1 MKSSDLC
8 ACRIALIAVFPLILL
23 SATDISA
30 IEIGLGPVREQTAQ
44 WLMETRGLSERQACK
59 LMHRTEAE
67 TGLQI
72 LERFSLPEGTLMDF
86 VEVNGAAAPGEP
98 VVQHQG
104 CGMFMSPHS
113 EYGRKFWAEVEK
125 RKGTPWYDNL
135 MRNIGEAYDRGYF
148 TPKLGPQQ
156 IANLQRTRRPGEA
169 RTRVVATPYRALVI
183 SVRFPAWNDRNPAPG
198 GGTVPNWYD
207 GPHGGWASHWIG
219 QEGETPGGPLD
230 GNGAP
235 VGLVSPSWGDT
246 HARVWPD
253 TYPNDLDLIN
263 YWYTVLFDPSNPNS
277 IKNYYF
283 QNSHGHVA
291 FTGDRTDVTG
301 WLDSN
306 HHLDRVPVGRMPAT
320 HGHLRQPGTPVIRP
334 IGGSNRIAYAS
345 ATSDNRVTVLFSN
358 YGISGRTSRGN
369 YTVESPVGDTPPT
382 IIDLSNA
389 TVRADPRDSR
399 RISIIGTATLSGGD
413 SFQVTFD
420 NGTLVDTETGSVD
433 GTVSLSNTLLTT
445 SDIVST
451 RAWNRLKS
459 FCYYVHDHN
468 LPVHPRTSTRPY
480 QLRHIRNSAGRIDD
494 VGGTEERNS
503 DHEERPY
510 PYDHDMTDHND
521 PNLGVFE
528 HPNSTGRHNSGT
540 FRSDVDRVL
549 QDYGM
554 SKAGYDRFIYLYS
567 SDTGGSTFIPH
578 ASGSS
583 IVVPEDAGL
592 TLLAH
597 ELGHTFGL
605 PDLYDTDFYWNAR
618 SWQPPRLETQAMGPY
633 SVMAHGTRM
642 DAWCKIAAGWLT
654 PVDVTTDLVPAEIP
668 EIEGTLEN
676 PVVLRMDVSGH
687 SPFEYFLVENRNRSG
702 AEYFGDPSP
711 LGMYIYHCDMRFGQD
726 VEKHFR
732 VVLEQADGLYQLE
745 TTPVGQTLPGMGG
758 DPWPG
763 ITDNRNFT
771 QLSAPDSNSHGFYA
785 GGIPPTVEPGTNF
798 DSFVRIADI
807 SDAGALMTANLFV
820 EPREVVVTGTSLAPA
835 DAAQA
840 EADVPML
847 RLTFD
852 NQAVGE
858 GFGVSTGDVVIKDIR
873 LDESGNSR
881 NDGDVQ
887 RLTLYED
894 TDGDHA
900 FNPSVDAALA
910 NGTFSGQI
918 ATISGLNF
926 RVRLGTANARDMFV
940 VYNISPTAQ
949 INPRISV
956 GVGLATF
963 DYIIPEI
970 PGAVQQRERIGFS
983 NEQDD
988 WRFPIISG
996 ETVILEAPDILT
1008 VSPVNRA
1015 PAQVPRGTAGHE
1027 MLSLDLS
1034 VDHDQVI
1041 IDEVHIQEGG
1051 SSTVDA
1057 DVEQA
1062 HLYEDAN
1069 GDGQVDAGDTLLRS
1083 ARFNTVGPDQIAIFE
1098 NLGYTAMAGTPSS
1111 LLLVYDIFTDATIG
1125 ETVNVTI
1132 PANTEIILEPIG
1144 GGPPDQVSVLNFPM
1158 SSGDSL
1164 ITIGP
1169 NDIPGAPSSL
1179 TAQDTPNDEGG
1190 SIDLSWN
1197 RSPDDGIGNDNVS
1210 EYRVYRATSSG
1221 AYDYSTPLLTVA
1233 AINTDTY
1240 SAQDT
1245 TAATGI
1251 TYYYVVRA
1259 WTGLAE
1265 SADSNEAS
1273 ATAIDDLA
1281 PPAITTLTAQDTPN
1295 DNGGSIDLDWTGY
1308 AAPPDVDH
1316 YNIYRSTLPITT
1328 VAGLT
1333 PIAAVSNPAATSYTD
1348 ATTTDG
1354 VDYYYAVTPVDTGG
1368 NEDTTVTGTGP
1379 VQSVNNLIPGPI
1391 TTLVAQDTPNDDG
1404 GSIDLDWSAYS
1415 APPDTDHYNVY
1426 RATSSFTN
1434 VGSATLV
1441 GTVNDPAT
1449 KAYADA
1455 TTTDGVDYWYA
1466 VTAVDTAGNEDPNVT
1481 PAGPVQSLNDLP
1493 PPAITVLVAQDT
1505 PGDTGG
1511 SIDLD
1516 WSAYSPPADTDHY
1529 NIYRSTSSF
1538 TNVGSATL
1546 LGTVSDPGTKT
1557 YTDATT
1563 TDGVDYYYAVT
1574 GVDVVGNED
1583 PNVTPAGPVQSR
1595 DNIPPLPITTLVAQD
1610 TPNDDGGSIDL
1621 DWSAYSPPADADH
1634 YNVYRST
1641 SSFTDVGAAT
1651 LIGTVANPATKTYTD
1666 ATTTDG
1672 VDYYYAVTAVDV
1684 TGNEDASVT
1693 PAGPVQSVNNLPP
1706 PAITSL
1712 TAQDTLNDDG
1722 GSIDL
1727 DWSGYVAPADT
1738 DHYNVYRASSS
1749 FTNVGTATLIGTVA
1763 NPATQSYTDTTTTD
1777 GADYYYA
1784 VTAVD
1789 VAGNENPNV
1798 TSVGPVQS
1806 LDNMAPAA
1814 PTDVAAADTPS
1825 DQGGS
1830 ITVTW
1835 TKSADDGAGANDV
1848 VGYDVLRSTTPGS
1861 GFAVIGSVAAGV
1873 ESYTDDPTT
1882 DGQDYYYKV
1891 RAKNT
1896 VNSADSAEVGPVQ
1909 SLDNLAPAAP
1919 TNVSAADTPNDQGGS
1934 ITVTWTKS
1942 ADDGA
1947 GGNDVVGYDVLR
1959 STTPGSG
1966 FAVIGSVAAGVE
1978 SYTDDPTTDGQDY
1991 YYVVRAKNSV
2001 NSADSAEVG
2010 PVQSVDNIAPA
2021 ALTDVSAA
2029 DTPNDDGGSIDLDWS
2044 AYSAPPD
2051 ADHYN
2056 IYRATSSFTDVSAA
2070 TLIQTI
2076 TGAAT
2081 QTYSDN
2087 TTTDGVDYY
2096 YAVTAVDVAGNEDST
2111 VSPTGPV
2118 QSVNNLS
2125 PPAVTTLVAQDVAD
2139 DEGGSVSLDWSGYAA
2154 PADADEYRI
2163 YRATSSFTDI
2173 AGAALL
2179 GTVADPA
2186 VQSYTDATATDG
2198 VDYYYA
2204 VTAADVAG
2212 NENSSVT
2219 AVGPVQSVN
2228 NLAPSAITALVAQ
2241 DTPND
2246 AGGSIDLDW
2255 AAYVPSADIDHYDV
2269 YRSDA
2274 HITSVV
2280 SLTPLATVAAPAT
2293 AYTDAQAAP
2302 ATYYYYAVVP
2312 VDVAGNEITDVTD
2325 AGPVRAHDNLA
2336 PLQAWDFDRGLR
2348 LLTLPATPAD
2358 PDLTVQDIFGTT
2370 KVAAWD
2376 APAQEYV
2383 YYTDDP
2389 ANPLLAVGPGVGLWV
2404 DFGFDTRSSFNGR
2417 GASTEASYEMGVAP
2431 GWNLAGNPWL
2441 GEMVWSSVTATPA
2454 GSTSGYGWIYDP
2466 LLGYQLISAT
2476 PALNAV
2482 TSIPESGAFWITGK
2496 ANADKLVIAPPG
2508 AGGASTAARGAPAA
2522 IHWQIPVIVTAA
2534 GQRDACN
2541 AIGEADAA
2549 LLIDNPPAAPGGVD
2563 AYLTPAG
2570 APDTRAA
2577 YELRAPS
2584 GGTQVF
2590 DLTVVTGIPDTDVTV
2605 SLPDLSGLARD
2616 RTVVLH
2622 DLDANKITHVR
2633 TASSYRFNSGAQP
2646 GARRFAIEVRPA
2658 AEGAL
2663 AITGLS
2669 AQPSRGGGG
2678 AEIRFELSQPAAVT
2692 VRVHNLAGRLVS
2704 EVQRAQAAPR
2714 GPVVCLWDGRSA
2726 MGTAAPSGQYI
2737 LEVCAASE
2745 DGQRTRSVY
2754 PLTVRR

>member
-44 WLMETRGLSERQACK
+44 WLMETRGVSQAQAYK

-72 LERFSLPEGTLMDF
+72 LERFSLPEGALMDF

-135 MRNIGEAYDRGYF
+135 MKAMSRAYDRGFF
-148 TPKLGPQQ
+148 TPKLGPRQ
-156 IANLQRTRRPGEA
+156 IANLQRTRRPGE
-169 RTRVVATPYRALVI
+169 VAPQVTAVPYRVLVI
-183 SVRFPAWNDRNPAPG
+183 CPRFPHWDDRNPAPG
-198 GGTVPNWYD
+198 GYWD
-207 GPHGGWASHWIG
+207 GGWHPIG
-219 QEGETPGGPLD
+219 REGETPGGPLD
-230 GNGAP
+230 ATNGRP
-235 VGLVSPSWGDT
+235 VGLVNPSWSDT
-246 HARVWPD
+246 GAGGPHPRVMGGA
-253 TYPNDLDLIN
+253 YPNSVDLIN
-263 YWYTVLFDPSNPNS
+263 RWYTLLFDVSNANS

-283 QNSHGHVA
+283 QNSHGHIM
-291 FTGDRTDVTG
+291 FTGDRSDITG
-301 WLDSN
+301 WLDS
-306 HHLDRVPVGRMPAT
+306 HHILDRAPLGEAP
-320 HGHLRQPGTPVIRP
+320 HDDGHLRQPGTPVIRP
-334 IGGSNRIAYAS
+334 IGGADRIAHAS
-345 ATSDNRVTVLFSN
+345 ATSDSRVTVLFAN
-358 YGISGRTSRGN
+358 WNTSGRTSKGN
-369 YTVESPVGDTPPT
+369 YTVESPLGVTPPT
-382 IIDLSNA
+382 MVDLTNA
-389 TVRADPRDSR
+389 TVRADPYDNR
-399 RISIIGTATLSGGD
+399 RISIIGTSTLTAND
-413 SFQVTFD
+413 SFRVTFSPLSSTVS
-420 NGTLVDTETGSVD
+420 GTVD

-445 SDIVST
+445 ADIVPS
-451 RAWNRLKS
+451 RSWNRLRS

-468 LPVHPRTSTRPY
+468 FRSSDDPY
-480 QLRHIRNSAGRIDD
+480 QLQHLRNAAGRIDD
-494 VGGTEERNS
+494 VGGTAEQSS
-503 DHEERPY
+503 DHDVRPI
-510 PYDHDMTDHND
+510 PYNHDAEDHNH
-521 PNLGVFE
+521 PNLGFAAWE
-528 HPNSTGRHNSGT
+528 DSDGPNVHNSNT
-540 FRSDVDRVL
+540 YRSDIGQML
-549 QDYGM
+549 SDYGI
-554 SKAGYDRFIYLYS
+554 STAGYDRLIYLFP

-578 ASGSS
+578 AALGGSW
-583 IVVPEDAGL
+583 ILVPEDAGL
-592 TLLAH
+592 TLVAH

-605 PDLYDTDFYWNAR
+605 PDLYDTDFYWNSAGK
-618 SWQPPRLETQAMGPY
+618 QPPRLETHAMGPY

-654 PVDVTTDLVPAEIP
+654 PVSVSQDMVPVEIP

-702 AEYFGDPSP
+702 VDYFGDPSP
-711 LGMYIYHCDMRFGQD
+711 QGLYIYHIDQRFGQD
-726 VEKHFR
+726 VEKHFM

-745 TTPVGQTLPGMGG
+745 NTLASQALPGMGG

-785 GGIPPTVEPGTNF
+785 GGIPPTVEPGTSF

-820 EPREVVVTGTSLAPA
+820 TAREVIVTGTSLAPP
-835 DAAQA
+835 DAAQGQ
-840 EADVPML
+840 ADVAML

-852 NQAVGE
+852 NKQLGD
-858 GFGVSTGDVVIKDIR
+858 GTGVSEGDVVISTIR

-887 RLTLYED
+887 RVTLYED
-894 TDGDHA
+894 ADGDRA
-900 FNPSVDAALA
+900 FDPSVDTPLA

-918 ATISGLNF
+918 AIISGLNF
-926 RVRLGTANARDMFV
+926 RVRLGSANARDMFV
-940 VYNISPTAQ
+940 VYNVAPTAQ

-956 GVGLATF
+956 GVGLANF

-970 PGAVQQRERIGFS
+970 PGAVQQRVRLGG
-983 NEQDD
+983 NQQGTA
-988 WRFPIISG
+988 RFPIISG
-996 ETVILEAPDILT
+996 ETVILEGPDTLT
-1008 VSPVNRA
+1008 VAAVNRA

-1034 VDHDQVI
+1034 VDF
-1041 IDEVHIQEGG
+1041 DEVVIDKVQIQEGG
-1051 SSTVDA
+1051 SSTDDA

-1083 ARFNTVGPDQIAIFE
+1083 ARFNTVASIQIAIFE
-1098 NLGYTAMAGTPSS
+1098 NLGYTVVAGTPAS
-1111 LLLVYDIFTDATIG
+1111 LLLVYDVYEGATIG
-1125 ETVNVTI
+1125 ETLNVTI
-1132 PANTEIILEPIG
+1132 PANTEIILAPIG
-1144 GGPPDQVSVLNFPM
+1144 GGTDQVSILNFPM
-1158 SSGDSL
+1158 SSGDSI

-1169 NDIPGAPSSL
+1169 NDIPGAPSGL

-1197 RSPDDGIGNDNVS
+1197 RSPDDGTGNDNVS

-1221 AYDYSTPLLTVA
+1221 AYDYATPLLTVA
-1233 AINTDTY
+1233 AINRDTY

-1245 TAATGI
+1245 TAVTG
-1251 TYYYVVRA
+1251 TLYFYVVRA

-1295 DNGGSIDLDWTGY
+1295 DNGGSIDLDWSGY
-1308 AAPPDVDH
+1308 TAPSDVDH
-1316 YNIYRSTLPITT
+1316 YNIYRDTSLFTT

-1333 PIAAVSNPAATSYTD
+1333 LIASVSNPAATSYTD

-1354 VDYYYAVTPVDTGG
+1354 VDYYYAVTPVDAGG
-1368 NEDTTVTGTGP
+1368 NEDPNVTPAGP

-1404 GSIDLDWSAYS
+1404 GSIDLDWSAYT

-1426 RATSSFTN
+1426 RSTSSFTN

-1481 PAGPVQSLNDLP
+1481 PAGPVQSVNDLP

-1529 NIYRSTSSF
+1529 NMYRSTSSF

-1546 LGTVSDPGTKT
+1546 LGTVSDPDTKT

-1693 PAGPVQSVNNLPP
+1693 PAGPVQSVDNLPP

-1738 DHYNVYRASSS
+1738 DHYNIYRATSS
-1749 FTNVGTATLIGTVA
+1749 FTNVGSATLIGTV
-1763 NPATQSYTDTTTTD
+1763 NDPATKAYADATTTD
-1777 GADYYYA
+1777 GVDYYYA

-1789 VAGNENPNV
+1789 AAGNENPNV

-1806 LDNMAPAA
+1806 VDNMAPAA
-1814 PTDVAAADTPS
+1814 PTNVSAADTPS

-1873 ESYTDDPTT
+1873 ESYTDDTTT
-1882 DGQDYYYKV
+1882 DGPDYYYKV

-1909 SLDNLAPAAP
+1909 SLDNIAPAAP
-1919 TNVSAADTPNDQGGS
+1919 TDVSAADTPNDQGGS

-1947 GGNDVVGYDVLR
+1947 GADDVVGYDVLR

-1978 SYTDDPTTDGQDY
+1978 SYTDDTTTDGQDY
-1991 YYVVRAKNSV
+1991 YYVVRAKNTV

-2010 PVQSVDNIAPA
+2010 PVQSLDNIPPA
-2021 ALTDVSAA
+2021 APTDVSAA

-2044 AYSAPPD
+2044 AYSAPAD

-2076 TGAAT
+2076 SSPAT
-2081 QTYSDN
+2081 TSYSDN

-2125 PPAVTTLVAQDVAD
+2125 PPAVTTLVAQDVPD

-2186 VQSYTDATATDG
+2186 VQTYTDATATDG

-2212 NENSSVT
+2212 NEDSSVT

-2255 AAYVPSADIDHYDV
+2255 SAYVPPADIDHYEV

-2280 SLTPLATVAAPAT
+2280 SLTPLETVAAPAT

-2312 VDVAGNEITDVTD
+2312 VDVAGNKITDVTD

-2404 DFGFDTRSSFNGR
+2404 ELGFDTRCSFNGR

-2454 GSTSGYGWIYDP
+2454 GSTSGYGWMYDP
-2466 LLGYQLISAT
+2466 LIGYQLISAT

-2522 IHWQIPVIVTAA
+2522 IHWQIPVVVTAA

-2590 DLTVVTGIPDTDVTV
+2590 DLTVVTAIPDTDVTV

-2669 AQPSRGGGG
+2669 AQPSRGGAG

-2704 EVQRAQAAPR
+2704 EVQRAQAAAR

-2754 PLTVRR
+2754 RLTVRR